1 MIMNLSA
8 LRKVSRIW
16 RSVLLAFTLTL
27 LVAGNL
33 RSSAVGQSKPM
44 PDGPGKA
51 EVQKFCAQ
59 CHGLDQSLSLK
70 QDRAGWQGTIGKMAA
85 AGMKASTDELALLTE
100 YLVRNYPADEVP
112 LLNVNKAEALDFE
125 SALSLKRS
133 QAAAIIAYREKNG
146 PFKSLADLKKV
157 PGIEAAKLEAK
168 KDRMVFE

>member
-1 MIMNLSA
+1 
-8 LRKVSRIW
+8 
-16 RSVLLAFTLTL
+16 
-27 LVAGNL
+27 
-33 RSSAVGQSKPM
+33 M

-70 QDRAGWQGTIGKMAA
+70 QDRAGWQRTIEKMAA
-85 AGMKASTDELALLTE
+85 AGMKATSDELALLTE
-100 YLVRNYPADEVP
+100 YLVRNYPADDVP
-112 LLNVNKAEALDFE
+112 LLNVNKAAAIDFE

-157 PGIEAAKLEAK
+157 PGLEAAKLDEK
-168 KDRMVFE
+168 KDRLIFE